1 MGEFWYVWVIPAIG
15 GLLWFLIS
23 GALVKAPGNMLQQN
37 FARLTADTN
46 GVIAGK
52 SLEEVKRVC
61 GAPSAVSAM
70 GNGQTLYQWQA
81 TGYHIALI
89 FDENDIC
96 VGISSE
102 IKV

>member
-1 MGEFWYVWVIPAIG
+1 MEDFWYVWVLPVIG
-15 GLLWFLIS
+15 GLLWWVLS
-23 GALVKAPGNMLQQN
+23 SALVKAPGNLLQQN
-37 FARLTADTN
+37 FAKLTKDTN

-52 SLEEVKRVC
+52 TLSEVINAC
-61 GAPSAVSAM
+61 GDPSAVSAM

-81 TGYHIALI
+81 TGYHIALL

-96 VGISSE
+96 IGISSE

>member
-1 MGEFWYVWVIPAIG
+1 MGDFWYFWVIPAVG
-15 GLLWFLIS
+15 GLIWWLIS
-23 GALVKAPGNMLQQN
+23 SALVSAPGALLQNKFAN
-37 FARLTADTN
+37 FIADN
-46 GVIAGK
+46 DGVIAGK
-52 SLEEVKRVC
+52 TLEQVKSAC
-61 GAPSAVSAM
+61 GAPSAFSAL
-70 GNGQTLYQWQA
+70 GDGQKLYQWQA